1 MKAVCKLIVLL
12 LLFVLALAALGVA
25 AFIGIGALLTRWL
38 PVSLFQA
45 SVLAIAAT
53 ATIAL
58 IIQAFMTMLQLH
70 MAQEGPLDDSGW
82 EPVVDDD
89 MRAMTATASAAKV
102 GRNQPCP
109 CGSGK
114 KFKYCCGLSTLE

>member
-1 MKAVCKLIVLL
+1 MKALCKLIVLL
-12 LLFVLALAALGVA
+12 LLFVLALAAMGVA
-25 AFIGIGALLTRWL
+25 AFIGIGTLLARWL

-45 SVLAIAAT
+45 ALLAIAAT

-58 IIQAFMTMLQLH
+58 VLQAFLSMMHLH
-70 MAQEGPLDDSGW
+70 MDHSDLDDVFGW
-82 EPVVDDD
+82 DLPEEDDIP
-89 MRAMTATASAAKV
+89 APSPTTSPPNV

-114 KFKYCCGLSTLE
+114 KFKNCCGKSPVT

>member
-1 MKAVCKLIVLL
+1 MKAFCKLIVLL

-25 AFIGIGALLTRWL
+25 AFIGIGALLARWL

-45 SVLAIAAT
+45 SILAIAAT

-58 IIQAFMTMLQLH
+58 IIQAFMTMMQRH
-70 MAQEGPLDDSGW
+70 MDHDVQYDDSGW
-82 EPVVDDD
+82 EPVEDDD
-89 MRAMTATASAAKV
+89 MPKKTPTTSAAKV

-109 CGSGK
+109 CGSGR
-114 KFKYCCGLSTLE
+114 KFKYCCGPSTPE

>member
-12 LLFVLALAALGVA
+12 LLFVLALAAMGVA
-25 AFIGIGALLTRWL
+25 AFIGIGTLLARWL

-45 SVLAIAAT
+45 AVLAIAAT

-58 IIQAFMTMLQLH
+58 VIQAFLSMMHLH
-70 MAQEGPLDDSGW
+70 MDHSDLANDFGW
-82 EPVVDDD
+82 ERPEENDLP
-89 MRAMTATASAAKV
+89 APSTTTSTPTV

-114 KFKYCCGLSTLE
+114 KFTNCCGKSPVT

>member
-25 AFIGIGALLTRWL
+25 AFIGIGTLLARWL
-38 PVSLFQA
+38 PMSLFQA
-45 SVLAIAAT
+45 SALAIAAT

-70 MAQEGPLDDSGW
+70 MAHDVQ
-82 EPVVDDD
+82 DDD
-89 MRAMTATASAAKV
+89 FGWLPVDEDDVPATPPATPFSKV
-102 GRNQPCP
+102 GRNHPCP

-114 KFKYCCGLSTLE
+114 KFKYCCGQSTPE